1 MSTSSHPIL
10 LAALDLDGTLLN
22 SNGEV
27 SPCTQKV
34 LSEASDRGVVVIPAT
49 GRPLASLPPVVAKQP
64 WVHYALT
71 SNGAAV
77 WDLGGDPLG
86 CVYSRYANAAEHET
100 SQPECIV
107 RRCFPVEKAR
117 EVYEAFHGL
126 PGGLNIFS
134 DGRALRDTAQQRF
147 FDERFARLA
156 AVKGTE
162 AIQPNDGRFTI
173 LRDQSE
179 WMSRHAHEVE
189 KFCMFFHSVKEAQ
202 QYLPRFTAIEG
213 VEVVQ
218 GAPDNI
224 EVTAAG
230 QTEPTRLTISANP
243 ITVASFDVTE
253 SDAGTLDVS
262 WTFDGTAP
270 ADGWLLV
277 YSLNNSETS
286 SVVKCSEPKGSI
298 SPMIP
303 DTTYH
308 LTLQLSNDTSIFN
321 SSTSYTTTAAEPFS
335 TQGLSCLLY
344 TSDAADE

>member
-1 MSTSSHPIL
+1 MSTTSHPIL

-77 WDLGGDPLG
+77 WDLGGNPLG

-134 DGRALRDTAQQRF
+134 DGRALRDTVQQRF

-202 QYLPRFTAIEG
+202 QYLSRFTAIEG

-218 GAPDNI
+218 GSPDNI

-230 QTEPTRLTISANP
+230 VNKGESLLALADHLGIPREATLAVGDSENDRAMLEKAGVAAVMANGMEHIRKLADIVSENDNDHDGVAEIFARL
-243 ITVASFDVTE
+243 
-253 SDAGTLDVS
+253 
-262 WTFDGTAP
+262 
-270 ADGWLLV
+270 
-277 YSLNNSETS
+277 
-286 SVVKCSEPKGSI
+286 
-298 SPMIP
+298 
-303 DTTYH
+303 
-308 LTLQLSNDTSIFN
+308 
-321 SSTSYTTTAAEPFS
+321 
-335 TQGLSCLLY
+335 GL
-344 TSDAADE
+344 

>member
-1 MSTSSHPIL
+1 MFTSSHPIL

-27 SPCTQKV
+27 SPYTQKV

-156 AVKGTE
+156 AVKERCPVTIFLISGIFPLVPGAGVYWTVYYMVTDQLYLAVQTGYTAVKVAV
-162 AIQPNDGRFTI
+162 AIVLGIVFVF
-173 LRDQSE
+173 E
-179 WMSRHAHEVE
+179 
-189 KFCMFFHSVKEAQ
+189 
-202 QYLPRFTAIEG
+202 LP
-213 VEVVQ
+213 
-218 GAPDNI
+218 
-224 EVTAAG
+224 
-230 QTEPTRLTISANP
+230 
-243 ITVASFDVTE
+243 
-253 SDAGTLDVS
+253 
-262 WTFDGTAP
+262 
-270 ADGWLLV
+270 
-277 YSLNNSETS
+277 
-286 SVVKCSEPKGSI
+286 
-298 SPMIP
+298 
-303 DTTYH
+303 
-308 LTLQLSNDTSIFN
+308 
-321 SSTSYTTTAAEPFS
+321 
-335 TQGLSCLLY
+335 QGLFRALVGRRR
-344 TSDAADE
+344 

>member
-86 CVYSRYANAAEHET
+86 CVYSR
-100 SQPECIV
+100 
-107 RRCFPVEKAR
+107 
-117 EVYEAFHGL
+117 
-126 PGGLNIFS
+126 LNIFS
-134 DGRALRDTAQQRF
+134 GGRALRDTAQQRF

-230 QTEPTRLTISANP
+230 VNKGESLLALADHLGIPREATLAVGDSENDRAMLEKAGVAAVMANGMEQIRKLADIVSENDNDHDGVAEIFARL
-243 ITVASFDVTE
+243 
-253 SDAGTLDVS
+253 
-262 WTFDGTAP
+262 
-270 ADGWLLV
+270 
-277 YSLNNSETS
+277 
-286 SVVKCSEPKGSI
+286 
-298 SPMIP
+298 
-303 DTTYH
+303 
-308 LTLQLSNDTSIFN
+308 
-321 SSTSYTTTAAEPFS
+321 
-335 TQGLSCLLY
+335 GL
-344 TSDAADE
+344 